1 MSNNK
6 KVLELCL
13 SPDLGGL
20 ELYMHR
26 CSMALA
32 EHHSVVP
39 VIAKGSRL
47 EQRFA
52 EQGNEAKVLKT
63 GGRFSLRTAWRLAR
77 LIDEQQ
83 VDLVHFHWTRD
94 MPVAVLAKQL
104 SRRKPRLVQSRHMTM
119 TRFKGD
125 PFHRFLYRH
134 IDHMLC
140 VTQAVADQIHAFI
153 PADICPATT
162 VLYPGADEVEPL
174 TEADRQALRGQL
186 GSDNAFLIG
195 LVGRIN
201 QAKGQHLLIEA
212 MAQLAPRHAELHA
225 LIVGHAM
232 REEYLDE
239 LKQKVAA
246 LGLQDRIR
254 FLGFT
259 DQPHAFMQAC
269 DLMLTTSRNET
280 FGLVTVEAMRCGT
293 AVIGANRGGPLEII
307 EDGRNGLLFE
317 SGDAGDLAEK
327 IERLYSD
334 RALRNRLAEAG
345 REKAEH
351 QFDNAKHFRQLGRLL
366 GDL

>member
-26 CSMALA
+26 CSLALA
-32 EHHSVVP
+32 EHHSVLP
-39 VIAKGSRL
+39 VIAEGSRL

-52 EQGNEAKVLKT
+52 EQGGEANVLKT
-63 GGRFSLRTAWRLAR
+63 GGRFSLRTARRLAR

-83 VDLVHFHWTRD
+83 VDLVHFHWTND
-94 MPVAVLAKQL
+94 MPIAVLAKWL
-104 SRRKPRLVQSRHMTM
+104 SRRKPLLVQSRHMTM
-119 TRFKGD
+119 TRFKRD
-125 PFHRFLYRH
+125 PFHRFLYSH

-140 VTQAVADQIHAFI
+140 VTQAVADQINTFI
-153 PADICPATT
+153 PADIRPGTT

-174 TEADRQALRGQL
+174 VEAKRQALRREL
-186 GSDNAFLIG
+186 GEDEAFLIG

-212 MAQLAPRHAELHA
+212 MAQLAPRHPELRA

-232 REEYLDE
+232 REEYLDQ
-239 LKQKVAA
+239 LKQRVAA
-246 LGLQDRIR
+246 LGLEDRIR

-259 DQPHAFMQAC
+259 DRPHALMQAC

-293 AVIGANRGGPLEII
+293 AVIGANSGGPLEII
-307 EDGRNGLLFE
+307 EDGENGLLFE
-317 SGDAGDLAEK
+317 SGNAEDLASK
-327 IERLYSD
+327 IQQLYMNPVL
-334 RALRNRLAEAG
+334 RAQLAAAG
-345 REKAEH
+345 RDKAE
-351 QFDNAKHFRQLGRLL
+351 QRFDNGKHFQQLGRLFAEW
-366 GDL
+366 